1 MTRREN
7 YMVEKI
13 DRARE
18 APAIKA
24 ERQRRAMYL
33 KAQARRAVTS
43 ILADIECADERAA
56 ILGDLIDVAAEYRWP
71 ILGRVE
77 TATALNSVA
86 ADVCAVF
93 RLPRAIK
100 NAAAEQAFAKLT
112 RAANDR
118 GADD

>member
-1 MTRREN
+1 MSRQERI
-7 YMVEKI
+7 MVERI

-18 APAIKA
+18 APAEKA
-24 ERQRRAMYL
+24 KRTQRATYL
-33 KAQARRAVTS
+33 RMEARRTVTAMLTS
-43 ILADIECADERAA
+43 IEDPAERAA
-56 ILGDLIDVAAEYRWP
+56 ILGDLIDIAAEHRWP

-100 NAAAEQAFAKLT
+100 NAAAEQAWSKAT
-112 RAANDR
+112 AANDR
-118 GADD
+118 GEG

>member
-43 ILADIECADERAA
+43 MLSDIQCPEERAA
-56 ILGDLIDVAAEYRWP
+56 ILGDAIQIAAEHR
-71 ILGRVE
+71 LALTGAVS
-77 TATALNSVA
+77 TATGLNSLA
-86 ADVCAVF
+86 AELCGVF

-112 RAANDR
+112 RADNDR
-118 GADD
+118 GESE